1 MRPILRWSDYV
12 SLALKVSPSELYNP
26 YTPCFQAPVNPNVAS
41 SSLLPLPAPVHDPPG
56 GASYHNMMR
65 EIYRNTFHT
74 LNISGEEHFDPSK
87 STACEDARPSPTSGR
102 H

>member
-1 MRPILRWSDYV
+1 M
-12 SLALKVSPSELYNP
+12 
-26 YTPCFQAPVNPNVAS
+26 
-41 SSLLPLPAPVHDPPG
+41 HDPPG